1 MFRYLPVWISGW
13 LWRVLLVG
21 WGGEGGEDEEGERS
35 VGAGGR
41 SWMRGSRGGKRISRM
56 LLR

>member
-1 MFRYLPVWISGW
+1 MLA
-13 LWRVLLVG
+13 RVGPRLRGLAKY
-21 WGGEGGEDEEGERS
+21 GEHSGEDEEGEKS
-35 VGAGGR
+35 VGAGRR